1 MEILGELQLAF
12 VCFLVGQGEY
22 FGEKII
28 KIKINKKMYFDEL
41 TWNKFGFCLNIDDIS
56 LISIISKKHHFFNL
70 FFVVYDA
77 FEHWK
82 SLVKVLCTCDEAV
95 CKYPKLFDA
104 LIGKKN

>member
-41 TWNKFGFCLNIDDIS
+41 T
-56 LISIISKKHHFFNL
+56 
-70 FFVVYDA
+70 
-77 FEHWK
+77 
-82 SLVKVLCTCDEAV
+82 
-95 CKYPKLFDA
+95 
-104 LIGKKN
+104 